1 MKRLMVLAAVA
12 VLGAASVGCSLF
24 NRGQPCNS
32 CGPGG
37 QDAYLAAP
45 SAAPV
50 MNSGTTYIPGPVQ

>member
-1 MKRLMVLAAVA
+1 MKKLMVLTALA
-12 VLGAASVGCSLF
+12 VLSAASVGCSLF
-24 NRGQPCNS
+24 NRGQSCNS

-50 MNSGTTYIPGPVQ
+50 MSGGTTYVPGPVQ